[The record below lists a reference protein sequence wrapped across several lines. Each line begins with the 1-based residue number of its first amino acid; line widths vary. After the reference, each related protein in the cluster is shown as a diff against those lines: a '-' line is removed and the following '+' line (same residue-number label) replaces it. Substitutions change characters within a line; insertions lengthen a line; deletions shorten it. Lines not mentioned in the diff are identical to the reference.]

1 MRIAIVTGASSGLGA
16 EYARRIDG
24 RGYADEIWAIARRGE
39 RLRELAARCKT
50 PVRCIPADL
59 SFRSAIDEVRARLA
73 AAALSDA
80 DFELS
85 MLVNAAGLGKFGTWE
100 DLSLDEV
107 DAMVDLNCRALVEMT
122 QVCLPHMGRGSRIVQ
137 IASSAAFQP
146 LQGLAVY
153 AASKSFVLS
162 YTRALRRELAGRGIR
177 VTAVC
182 PIWVKT
188 EFVEVARDTANGRT
202 VKHPWPQLAAGRVVA
217 HSDLVNRCNY
227 PVATCSVVAFAMR
240 IFCKLAPAPLVMWL
254 WEGIRRI

>member
-16 EYARRIDG
+16 EYVRRIDAK
-24 RGYADEIWAIARRGE
+24 GYADEIWAIARREE
-39 RLRELAARCKT
+39 RLRELAGACKT

-59 SFRSAIDEVRARLA
+59 CAPGAIADVRARLA
-73 AAALSDA
+73 AAALTDA
-80 DFELS
+80 DFTVS
-85 MLVNAAGLGKFGTWE
+85 MLVNAAGLGKFGCVE
-100 DLSLDEV
+100 ELSADETA
-107 DAMVDLNCRALVEMT
+107 AMVDLNCRALVEMT
-122 QVCLPHMGRGSRIVQ
+122 QAVLPHMGRGSRIVQ

-162 YTRALRRELAGRGIR
+162 FTRALRRELAGRGIY

-188 EFVEVARDTANGRT
+188 EFVKVARDTANGQT
-202 VKHPWPQLAAGRVVA
+202 VKHPWPQLSPGRVVA

-227 PVATCSVVAFAMR
+227 PVATCSLVALCMR
-240 IFCKLAPAPLVMWL
+240 VFCKLAPAPLVMWL